1 MSFSLPLYSLLKNMV
16 GKDVTKIAMPVH
28 LNEPLSFT
36 QVLLAIIFNSVA
48 LSIIIVVEQML
59 FVLLLSLVNM
69 SCLDIVLY
77 IGKKTTPPHTLTSAH
92 THAHKNLLQ
101 RVRTLLSQ
109 SCFS

>member
-1 MSFSLPLYSLLKNMV
+1 MV

-48 LSIIIVVEQML
+48 LSIVEQML